1 MCLIINFL
9 VEVSVKPIHYS
20 LPDNRV
26 VTTHSPLPSHLHTT
40 FPWTFFLPPPLTLV
54 LSVLI
59 KYKNPYY
66 VFSSTLTLQLSLYTS
81 ANFSEIRRGH
91 VSCNR
96 LYLQTSPSAGET
108 CRSLS
113 SSFSV
118 CGACKFLSFSFSL
131 SSHRH
136 SYIGLIFSSRFID
149 S

>member
-66 VFSSTLTLQLSLYTS
+66 VFSSTLTLQLSLLPLRISVKFAEVTFP
-81 ANFSEIRRGH
+81 AIGCIFRHHPALARR
-91 VSCNR
+91 VD
-96 LYLQTSPSAGET
+96 PSALVSVYVGLVN
-108 CRSLS
+108 SLALALV
-113 SSFSV
+113 F
-118 CGACKFLSFSFSL
+118 
-131 SSHRH
+131 HH
-136 SYIGLIFSSRFID
+136 TDTHI
-149 S
+149 